1 MHIKLAAGLRIEVED
16 SFVEIIVAIY
26 GKWVLIKN
34 KG

>member
-1 MHIKLAAGLRIEVED
+1 MHIKPAAVFKIKVED
-16 SFVEIIVAIY
+16 SFGEIIVAIY